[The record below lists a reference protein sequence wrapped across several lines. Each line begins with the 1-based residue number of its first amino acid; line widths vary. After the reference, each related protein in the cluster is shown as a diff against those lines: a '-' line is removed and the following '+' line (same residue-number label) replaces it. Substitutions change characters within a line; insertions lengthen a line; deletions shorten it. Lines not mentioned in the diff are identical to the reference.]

1 MKKINLSR
9 ITINTLEG
17 QEQQVDI
24 KNEFC
29 NHLYFRGKTLQEV
42 ELARRLYHSSDD
54 EDVTEEEAKIIT
66 DTVKQM
72 GYGYILRKPI
82 AETLGMKAE

>member
-9 ITINTLEG
+9 ITIKTLEG

-42 ELARRLYHSSDD
+42 ELARRLYHSSDE
-54 EDVTEEEAKIIT
+54 EDVTDEEAKIIT

-72 GYGYILRKPI
+72 GYGYVLHKAV
-82 AETLGMKAE
+82 AENLGIKIE

>member
-1 MKKINLSR
+1 MKINLSR
-9 ITINTLEG
+9 ITIKTLDGE
-17 QEQQVDI
+17 EQQVDI

-54 EDVTEEEAKIIT
+54 ENVTDEEAKIIT

-72 GYGYILRKPI
+72 GYGYVLQQAIS
-82 AETLGMKAE
+82 ETLGMKIE

>member
-9 ITINTLEG
+9 ITIKTLEG

-66 DTVKQM
+66 DTVKRM
-72 GYGYILRKPI
+72 GYGYVLYKAV
-82 AETLGMKAE
+82 AETLGLKAE

>member
-9 ITINTLEG
+9 ITIKTLEG

-29 NHLYFRGKTLQEV
+29 NHLYFRGKTLQGV
-42 ELARRLYHSSDD
+42 ELARRLYHSSND
-54 EDVTEEEAKIIT
+54 EEVTEEEAKIIT

-72 GYGYILRKPI
+72 GYGYVLHKAIS
-82 AETLGMKAE
+82 ETLGMQAE

>member
-9 ITINTLEG
+9 ITIKTLEG

-54 EDVTEEEAKIIT
+54 ENVTYEEAKIIL
-66 DTVKQM
+66 DALERMKIA
-72 GYGYILRKPI
+72 YIVRHAV
-82 AETLGMKAE
+82 AETLGIKIE

>member
-9 ITINTLEG
+9 ITLPTIEG
-17 QEQQVDI
+17 QEQQIDI

-42 ELARRLYHSSDD
+42 ELARRLYNSSND

-72 GYGYILRKPI
+72 GYGFVLYKAV
-82 AETLGMKAE
+82 AETLGLKAE

>member
-1 MKKINLSR
+1 MKINLSR
-9 ITINTLEG
+9 ITLKTLEG
-17 QEQQVDI
+17 QEQQIEI

-42 ELARRLYHSSDD
+42 ELARRLFHSTD
-54 EDVTEEEAKIIT
+54 EENVTDEEAKIIT

-72 GYGYILRKPI
+72 GYGYVLYQAV
-82 AETLGMKAE
+82 AETLGIKAE

>member
-9 ITINTLEG
+9 ITIKTLEG
-17 QEQQVDI
+17 QEQKVDI

-29 NHLYFRGKTLQEV
+29 NYLYFRGKTLQEV

-66 DTVKQM
+66 DTVKRM
-72 GYGYILRKPI
+72 GYGYVLYK
-82 AETLGMKAE
+82 AVVETLGMKAE

>member
-9 ITINTLEG
+9 ITIKTLEG
-17 QEQQVDI
+17 QEQKVDI

-29 NHLYFRGKTLQEV
+29 NYLYFRGKTLQEV

-66 DTVKQM
+66 DTVKRM
-72 GYGYILRKPI
+72 GYGYVLYKAV
-82 AETLGMKAE
+82 AETLGLKAE

>member
-1 MKKINLSR
+1 MTKINLSR
-9 ITINTLEG
+9 ITIPTLEG
-17 QEQQVDI
+17 QEHQVNI

-42 ELARRLYHSSDD
+42 ELARRLYHSSDE
-54 EDVTEEEAKIIT
+54 EDVTDEEAKIIT

-72 GYGYILRKPI
+72 GYGYVLYHAIS
-82 AETLGMKAE
+82 ETLGLKE

>member
-9 ITINTLEG
+9 ITIKTLDE
-17 QEQQVDI
+17 QELQFDI
-24 KNEFC
+24 RNEFC
-29 NHLYFRGKTLQEV
+29 NYLYFRGKTLQEV
-42 ELARRLYHSSDD
+42 ELARRIYNSSND

-72 GYGYILRKPI
+72 GYGYVLYHAIS
-82 AETLGMKAE
+82 ETLGVKE

>member
-9 ITINTLEG
+9 ITIPTIEG

-42 ELARRLYHSSDD
+42 ELARRLYHSSDE
-54 EDVTEEEAKIIT
+54 EDVTDEEAKIIL
-66 DTVKQM
+66 DALERMKIA
-72 GYGYILRKPI
+72 YIVRQAV
-82 AETLGMKAE
+82 AETLGLKAE

>member
-9 ITINTLEG
+9 ITIPTLEG
-17 QEQQVDI
+17 QEQQLDI

-29 NHLYFRGKTLQEV
+29 NYLYFRGKTLQEV
-42 ELARRLYHSSDD
+42 ELARRIYNSSND

-72 GYGYILRKPI
+72 GYGYVLNQAIS
-82 AETLGMKAE
+82 ETLGMKAE